1 MGNGCGR
8 RKAWRRKSEREHA
21 IQPGSGASRRVRV
34 RAHAH
39 LALVGA
45 GEAEDVEHG
54 ERDECLRAGEVVE
67 LLGAEE
73 KRDGED
79 GPLDGKVDGGGRAHH
94 RASAA

>member
-1 MGNGCGR
+1 MGTGVGGARRGR
-8 RKAWRRKSEREHA
+8 GR
-21 IQPGSGASRRVRV
+21 ASVSTRSSRD
-34 RAHAH
+34 RALRGVCAN